1 MTVGEETGDRRGDL
15 ATPSPARSQQVRD
28 VCLAPERHC
37 GGRFWVLRASDD
49 EEDSEEEESSE
60 ASSNVSLKY
69 LCQTPKSVHGR
80 DLSEHSTEL
89 ASRQLKRINR
99 QRNQRT
105 AATTAMELQLSEGTW
120 SPPSMPLG
128 MQSCKSKAR
137 VLPVLEPMTFVD
149 DGVGE
154 WTVVR
159 RRRWSPA
166 INKTS
171 RDPKISDF
179 SNDRRLGSS
188 TFWAGASVRARCGP
202 NDWLRRRSSI
212 KVDIR
217 SDVSLDPK
225 QVKVGSQIAGR
236 AFRNLLGLAW
246 RRVETGEPVVSRRRD
261 PPMNGDGGQGGFNPG
276 REGFNPG
283 RGGYQAR
290 GGFGT
295 GRGGANARGRQGGRG
310 VQGSRGA
317 QGFGAGRGGFGGGR
331 HAQGNGFGRHFEQG
345 EASGSAGMNG
355 GQGYREENWGGGA
368 GHFQRDVNH
377 FGNRSYNNQ
386 SRWNNNARG
395 GYQPNYRNNGQF
407 QSSRSGIDA
416 DLLQQTVQAV
426 VAAVTAAQKTTDHV
440 GGVAVLG
447 AVGNDAGAG
456 VPNMNV
462 AVSAAAPTT
471 SQQHVEVANPTV
483 SDAKEVGSKGKDAE
497 EQGPLKKKKEDKTSC
512 FRCKK
517 PGHYIDDC
525 PTPYCDLCESVNHVS
540 SACHLLHAPKP
551 TAVMHGYANEALMFF
566 EFACGAFK
574 AKVENP
580 RRGFFKL
587 HFEVETG
594 QGTQEVNMVEANNDN
609 DGNDGA
615 HHGDGHNDGGHDMD
629 MDHRGNDTDAT
640 SNNNQNG
647 VSNVN
652 NGVEGMQEQLEL
664 FDAIQ
669 VGTMSV
675 QLNNPDPMLRVS
687 GSGSVLVGPREGRSS
702 SAIGQ
707 QPATPAGGPLLPR
720 ETRGSMHGQA
730 LSAEAA
736 VAIGQQRATAAGDAL
751 QPRGPGSSMRGQQ
764 LDALQPA
771 AQQMQQHALASGGQQ
786 HALQGSSA
794 ADEDGTGAPDVVS
807 SAQKIM
813 PATEAPAE
821 KRGGDD
827 YLIIA
832 NDGQMIGTQGEDSL
846 GSSVSSFVAAKG
858 TILTSSMVGSLD
870 QPMDG
875 IKGRMEN
882 KEEEDQVG
890 FQGGMR
896 NDSSIKTNVQPTLD
910 DIIAFGGIPKAST
923 EVRTSSRLENRP
935 DVDMPQL
942 EKAKRI
948 AQMRENDVLNDSLH
962 MARIEQ
968 KKANEEFTLNM
979 SNTFQK
985 EMEAAL
991 NKILMLEEQLDEKQK
1006 LELDI
1011 EQLRGQLEV
1020 VKHME
1025 RD

>member
-1 MTVGEETGDRRGDL
+1 
-15 ATPSPARSQQVRD
+15 
-28 VCLAPERHC
+28 
-37 GGRFWVLRASDD
+37 
-49 EEDSEEEESSE
+49 
-60 ASSNVSLKY
+60 
-69 LCQTPKSVHGR
+69 
-80 DLSEHSTEL
+80 
-89 ASRQLKRINR
+89 
-99 QRNQRT
+99 
-105 AATTAMELQLSEGTW
+105 MELQLSEGTW

-137 VLPVLEPMTFVD
+137 VLPVLEPTTFVD

-166 INKTS
+166 INRTS
-171 RDPKISDF
+171 HDPKISDF
-179 SNDRRLGSS
+179 SNDRQLGSS
-188 TFWAGASVRARCGP
+188 TFRAGASVRARWGP

-212 KVDIR
+212 KVDNR

-246 RRVETGEPVVSRRRD
+246 RRVETGKPVVSRRRD
-261 PPMNGDGGQGGFNPG
+261 PSMNGDGGQGGFNPG

-310 VQGSRGA
+310 VQGGRGA

-331 HAQGNGFGRHFEQG
+331 HAQGNGFGWHFEQG

-368 GHFQRDVNH
+368 GHFQRDVNR

-395 GYQPNYRNNGQF
+395 GYQPNYRNNGQL
-407 QSSRSGIDA
+407 QSSRS
-416 DLLQQTVQAV
+416 
-426 VAAVTAAQKTTDHV
+426 
-440 GGVAVLG
+440 VLG

-462 AVSAAAPTT
+462 AVSAAAPST

-580 RRGFFKL
+580 RLAKNKVLRTKIGCLDRSLIPADSDVFIRRGFFKL
-587 HFEVETG
+587 HFEVEIG
-594 QGTQEVNMVEANNDN
+594 QGTQEVNMVEANNGN

-640 SNNNQNG
+640 SNNNQNV

-652 NGVEGMQEQLEL
+652 NGVEVMQEQLEL

-675 QLNNPDPMLRVS
+675 QLNNPGIISLETNLSKNEQVYMSVSNADFLPLKDKLCTDFNADPMLRVS

-771 AQQMQQHALASGGQQ
+771 AQHMQQHALASGGQQ
-786 HALQGSSA
+786 HAFQGSST
-794 ADEDGTGAPDVVS
+794 ADEDGTGAPGVVS

-858 TILTSSMVGSLD
+858 TTLTSSMVGSLD

-896 NDSSIKTNVQPTLD
+896 NDSSIKTNGASPAFLDISSSGTIPTLSLSLIESSPSSPIQPTLD

-923 EVRTSSRLENRP
+923 EMTR
-935 DVDMPQL
+935 
-942 EKAKRI
+942 
-948 AQMRENDVLNDSLH
+948 
-962 MARIEQ
+962 
-968 KKANEEFTLNM
+968 
-979 SNTFQK
+979 
-985 EMEAAL
+985 
-991 NKILMLEEQLDEKQK
+991 
-1006 LELDI
+1006 
-1011 EQLRGQLEV
+1011 
-1020 VKHME
+1020 
-1025 RD
+1025 